1 MTHKIKQVFLD
12 ICIAKKILTNGSNN
26 RFISFI
32 GLSSILGISI
42 GVMAL
47 VVVMSVMNG
56 FHFELKKRILDAT
69 SHIEIIGGLDDQ
81 TLYKN
86 LESQIKDTSG
96 ILAQAPFVSGEAL
109 ISKKNLNQGVMVSG
123 VDPAK
128 EILVNQIFNRIILG
142 SDTLSEENHEM
153 IIGKDLA
160 RILNLSIGDSVNL
173 LIPK

>member
-56 FHFELKKRILDAT
+56 FHFELKKEER
-69 SHIEIIGGLDDQ
+69 E
-81 TLYKN
+81 
-86 LESQIKDTSG
+86 LEDVI
-96 ILAQAPFVSGEAL
+96 A
-109 ISKKNLNQGVMVSG
+109 
-123 VDPAK
+123 
-128 EILVNQIFNRIILG
+128 
-142 SDTLSEENHEM
+142 
-153 IIGKDLA
+153 A
-160 RILNLSIGDSVNL
+160 RYAFK
-173 LIPK
+173 PTT